1 MSFQTPQ
8 YDDDMASPPD
18 GSSGPSAG
26 PSGTPQMNMPQ
37 MNMEQMMEFMMQTIR
52 AATAAAPSKKEK
64 IDVQPFD
71 GSDYSLYPQFESVLR
86 AKFTLEAPSF
96 PSESAKIW
104 WALGKLKDKAA
115 RVMNPWTEAYQTD
128 PEGFTIEKL
137 FEQMKVQFGDTERQK
152 KALERLQHLRQGNR
166 SFEELLADFNR
177 LLLEAGGHGWDD
189 KLKIGM
195 LRESLNW
202 SMKDRMVAVLE
213 ADRYQEYCQQV
224 KTIADKLEALNRGKK
239 FSRYMN
245 TPRTAGHPTN
255 AAIPQTPQISPDV
268 MEWEPTQSRIGTGE
282 RRRAKWVSAEELQRR
297 REERRCLQ
305 CGGSGHYKTE
315 CPYLPARRPSGTPR
329 PKPEARVAAIAPMLE
344 DDDVT
349 KPETEDSGK
358 E

>member
-1 MSFQTPQ
+1 
-8 YDDDMASPPD
+8 
-18 GSSGPSAG
+18 
-26 PSGTPQMNMPQ
+26 MPQ
-37 MNMEQMMEFMMQTIR
+37 MNMGQMIEFMTQAIR
-52 AATAAAPSKKEK
+52 AAAAAAPSKKEK

-86 AKFTLEAPSF
+86 AKFIFEASSF
-96 PSESAKIW
+96 PSEGAKIW

-152 KALERLQHLRQGNR
+152 KALERLQRLRQGNS

-213 ADRYQEYCQQV
+213 ADEYQKYCQQV
-224 KTIADKLEALNRGKK
+224 KAIADKLEALNRGKK
-239 FSRYMN
+239 FPRYMN
-245 TPRTAGHPTN
+245 TPRTAGRPTN
-255 AAIPQTPQISPDV
+255 TAIPQTPQISPDV
-268 MEWEPTQSRIGTGE
+268 MEWQPTQSRIGAEE

-297 REERRCLQ
+297 RDERRCLR
-305 CGGSGHYKTE
+305 CGVPGHYISG
-315 CPYLPARRPSGTPR
+315 CPYLPARQPGGPPRSRPEP
-329 PKPEARVAAIAPMLE
+329 RVAAIVPMLE
-344 DDDVT
+344 DEKV
-349 KPETEDSGK
+349 PEPMTEGETGDS
-358 E
+358 ENE

>member
-1 MSFQTPQ
+1 
-8 YDDDMASPPD
+8 
-18 GSSGPSAG
+18 
-26 PSGTPQMNMPQ
+26 MNMPQ

-52 AATAAAPSKKEK
+52 AATAPSKKEK

-71 GSDYSLYPQFESVLR
+71 GSDYSLYPQFESILR
-86 AKFTLEAPSF
+86 AKFILEASSF
-96 PSESAKIW
+96 PSEAAKIW

-152 KALERLQHLRQGNR
+152 KALERLQHLHQGNR

-213 ADRYQEYCQQV
+213 ADGYQEYCQQV

-239 FSRYMN
+239 FSRYTN

-255 AAIPQTPQISPDV
+255 AAIPQMPQTSSDV

-282 RRRAKWVSAEELQRR
+282 RRRAKWVSAEEIQRR
-297 REERRCLQ
+297 RDEHRCLR
-305 CGGSGHYKTE
+305 CGVPGHYISE
-315 CPYLPARRPSGTPR
+315 CPYLPPR
-329 PKPEARVAAIAPMLE
+329 QPGGPPRSRPEARVAAVVPMLE
-344 DDDVT
+344 DKKV
-349 KPETEDSGK
+349 PELTTESKTGDS
-358 E
+358 ENE